1 VFDFFNRIGIQIEIH
16 YMLMLIPIE
25 PLLREFSIRKDVYY
39 KAKKKKKN
47 NFTKLVPR
55 FHVLSIRFFVMC
67 GAYL

>member
-1 VFDFFNRIGIQIEIH
+1 MFDFFNRIGIQIEIH

-39 KAKKKKKN
+39 RAKKKN

-55 FHVLSIRFFVMC
+55 FHAFSIRFLVMC